1 MDILSDGEDEP
12 TTSSAPPPDLT
23 DEPDA
28 AIDLT
33 DSQEPA
39 AAIDLDSQDSQA
51 TILDEEEDDGA
62 ATLAT
67 APAVDAAAPPAAA
80 ADVRTTFATDDEFV
94 AALPHGFALGVIVG
108 ETGAGKSRALAALRR
123 AGVVG
128 AAAAADGG
136 GPSQPSKRAVVSQV
150 AASDAARAAA
160 VTAMDRQFGAQPS
173 AEKCAAAALDRLS
186 SVGLND
192 LHTWLRPLAC
202 LSNGQR
208 ERAAVAMRMQSGLAI
223 DDVGATVDE
232 RNATVLAAGIARLV
246 RRQKLERVVLTS
258 SKAEVVRWTGAA
270 WAYFPATRT
279 LVVNAAPGAKPQVRL
294 TLDDDETDEQF
305 MRKLPPPPPPP
316 GPQPTSSVMHTS
328 KLWGHG
334 KQVVLESEVVGDAAT
349 EAASSAFE
357 IAFNGK
363 HRFEVPRLPEL
374 PKSWRVALVNG
385 VSGSGKSSVLRQ
397 MVQEHG
403 CVRDAAEYGGES
415 GGDEFAAAWP
425 DDAPAVGAVGDGGAA
440 LLTEMGG
447 AALAAAA
454 AARPWRQL
462 SRGERTLLALA
473 RLCCE
478 PPSAAAPPSALLIA
492 DEFTSFVDR
501 SLAKRAAEALG
512 RAWRRR
518 GDGRRLVLAGVHAD
532 FLRELRPEWVFE
544 TAAGELTS
552 YTWDD
557 DAALPPPAPAAPP
570 PPRPPDEAVFRPP
583 TLELTLRKA
592 VAKGADRKHEKTVWT
607 TYFEEYH
614 YLDGSLNHSAHCRVG
629 RIGATPVA
637 FVASLMAVGVK
648 EVGLLHSEGRLAR
661 REHRLVVRP
670 EWQGLGI
677 GPRVSDINARDWVLK
692 GVRFLSRTAHPR
704 FGAYRNNSP
713 LWQATTANET
723 ANLGDTFSSMKEKKG
738 KEVKKIEKARPSF
751 SHEYIGDDE
760 CKAAAK
766 EAKAER
772 LAAAAATPAAAP
784 GGGAAAPASATK
796 EEAKKKAAVG
806 TSKISTFF
814 AGAGSSTGVS
824 PLRTPPPAAPAA
836 AAPASAVQ
844 SVLSFGGGSS
854 RKRPAPAPAADA
866 PAGGGKRNT
875 YMCRVCGK
883 PKKGHV
889 CTGPPET
896 AAPAAAPVTAPLA
909 SANQPLRRDA
919 SDASSSTEAPPTT
932 DEGRDDPANDWVLC
946 D

>member
-1 MDILSDGEDEP
+1 M
-12 TTSSAPPPDLT
+12 
-23 DEPDA
+23 
-28 AIDLT
+28 
-33 DSQEPA
+33 
-39 AAIDLDSQDSQA
+39 
-51 TILDEEEDDGA
+51 
-62 ATLAT
+62 
-67 APAVDAAAPPAAA
+67 
-80 ADVRTTFATDDEFV
+80 
-94 AALPHGFALGVIVG
+94 
-108 ETGAGKSRALAALRR
+108 
-123 AGVVG
+123 
-128 AAAAADGG
+128 
-136 GPSQPSKRAVVSQV
+136 

-173 AEKCAAAALDRLS
+173 AEKCAEAALDRLS

-334 KQVVLESEVVGDAAT
+334 KQVVLESVVGGDAAT

-462 SRGERTLLALA
+462 A
-473 RLCCE
+473 R
-478 PPSAAAPPSALLIA
+478 
-492 DEFTSFVDR
+492 
-501 SLAKRAAEALG
+501 
-512 RAWRRR
+512 
-518 GDGRRLVLAGVHAD
+518 
-532 FLRELRPEWVFE
+532 
-544 TAAGELTS
+544 
-552 YTWDD
+552 
-557 DAALPPPAPAAPP
+557 
-570 PPRPPDEAVFRPP
+570 
-583 TLELTLRKA
+583 
-592 VAKGADRKHEKTVWT
+592 
-607 TYFEEYH
+607 
-614 YLDGSLNHSAHCRVG
+614 
-629 RIGATPVA
+629 
-637 FVASLMAVGVK
+637 
-648 EVGLLHSEGRLAR
+648 
-661 REHRLVVRP
+661 
-670 EWQGLGI
+670 
-677 GPRVSDINARDWVLK
+677 
-692 GVRFLSRTAHPR
+692 
-704 FGAYRNNSP
+704 
-713 LWQATTANET
+713 
-723 ANLGDTFSSMKEKKG
+723 
-738 KEVKKIEKARPSF
+738 
-751 SHEYIGDDE
+751 
-760 CKAAAK
+760 
-766 EAKAER
+766 
-772 LAAAAATPAAAP
+772 
-784 GGGAAAPASATK
+784 
-796 EEAKKKAAVG
+796 
-806 TSKISTFF
+806 
-814 AGAGSSTGVS
+814 
-824 PLRTPPPAAPAA
+824 
-836 AAPASAVQ
+836 
-844 SVLSFGGGSS
+844 
-854 RKRPAPAPAADA
+854 
-866 PAGGGKRNT
+866 
-875 YMCRVCGK
+875 
-883 PKKGHV
+883 
-889 CTGPPET
+889 
-896 AAPAAAPVTAPLA
+896 
-909 SANQPLRRDA
+909 
-919 SDASSSTEAPPTT
+919 
-932 DEGRDDPANDWVLC
+932 
-946 D
+946 